1 MHTQLEQGNSSRR
14 SGGFTLIEILVTITL
29 ISVGIMLLGTML
41 MQSSRTAESTAAM
54 TYQTAEMATTINRLD
69 ALPFDQL
76 AAGTTCDTVAVSQL
90 PRIRCATIATIT
102 TKVKRVTVTVTPT
115 GSHAP
120 PAQSVT
126 FDRTVSGFGNPLNTP

>member
-1 MHTQLEQGNSSRR
+1 MKRR
-14 SGGFTLIEILVTITL
+14 GFTLIEILVTITL

-41 MQSSRTAESTAAM
+41 MQSSKTAAAAAAVS
-54 TYQTAEMATTINRLD
+54 YQTAELASSMSQLD

-76 AAGTTCDTVAVSQL
+76 AVGTTCDTVAVSQL
-90 PRIRCATIATIT
+90 PRIRCATIATIS

-126 FDRTVSGFGNPLNTP
+126 FDRTISGFGNPLNTP